1 MVELLIVVVLASM
14 VIASAFQ
21 LFISQSQLFVIQRE
35 ILDVRETLRSSVT
48 LLGADLRELAAS
60 DGDLYS
66 AEPDSLVLRSIVGA
80 GVICSTA
87 WSGPDRRVAMQ
98 HVSGIVQTSA
108 ADDSLLSFS
117 LSDNVWT
124 PYLITRVWEGLAA
137 RSAAPV
143 GGGTPE
149 CSWGDSELLPEMTV
163 ELVGD
168 PIELAK
174 LIPGAPVRAFRRT
187 KYALFEQESR
197 WYLGRRVG
205 GAVGYELLTGP
216 MLSPEDGGLV
226 LQYFDAAGVAT
237 DVPAAVVRIAL
248 TLRSESAGRS
258 SRTGSQIDSVTTVV
272 FLRNN

>member
-1 MVELLIVVVLASM
+1 MELLIVVVLASM

-21 LFISQSQLFVIQRE
+21 LFISQTQLFVVQRE
-35 ILDVRETLRSSVT
+35 VLDVRETLRSSVV

-66 AEPDSLVLRSIVGA
+66 AEPDSLVLRSVVGA
-80 GVICSTA
+80 GVICSMA
-87 WSGPDRRVAMQ
+87 WSGPARRVAIQ
-98 HVSGIVQTSA
+98 HVSGIVESSA
-108 ADDSLLSFS
+108 ADDTLLSFS
-117 LSDNVWT
+117 LSDNIWT
-124 PYLITRVWEGLAA
+124 PYLITRVWERPAA
-137 RSAAPV
+137 WLPAPG
-143 GGGTPE
+143 GGGTPD
-149 CSWGDSELLPEMTV
+149 CFWADSPLRPEITV
-163 ELVGD
+163 ELAGD

-216 MLSPEDGGLV
+216 MLSPENGGLV
-226 LQYFDAAGVAT
+226 VRYFDAAGLAT

-258 SRTGSQIDSVTTVV
+258 SRTGSVVDSVTTVV